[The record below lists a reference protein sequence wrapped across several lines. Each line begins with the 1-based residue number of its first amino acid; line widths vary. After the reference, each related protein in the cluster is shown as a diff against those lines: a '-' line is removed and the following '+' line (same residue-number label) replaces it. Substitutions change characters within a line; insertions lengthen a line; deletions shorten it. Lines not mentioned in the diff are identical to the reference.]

1 MSRKKYALF
10 LLAVSAMLCA
20 QRQCSAEE
28 TITLEKSLA
37 LAFENN
43 PRIIESRKATMASRG
58 DLITAGSLPDPE
70 VGFEIG
76 GLKRNEDGKR
86 QVNLDS
92 IEIRQG
98 FDPPGVR
105 GLRKEIASNAVSV
118 QEESLRQAW
127 GEIYSR
133 VRQTYNK
140 ITLDKKEIELAK
152 GNLEI
157 LRNFF
162 SRVQQRLQTGQALKN
177 ELQRARIELLKA
189 ENASLA
195 VEKTLKTD
203 KAQLNL
209 LMGRAMEIAFDIEEE
224 LKEEKLEIGLQKLT
238 EIAFNN
244 RPDVKL
250 ERLNLDSKTKN
261 VTKEERNRL
270 PAPFIGFQRIREDFE
285 NDYGVVV
292 GFSFPLWGGNRGQIQ
307 RAMAEKEAQW
317 VRLEA
322 IRREA
327 AFEVYEAYLEAELAQ
342 KQLDSLKKSL
352 EEANELL
359 HLADLSYSEGEMDF
373 INYLDQVRTVAE
385 TRVQYYEGLFNLN
398 KAITELEKTVYTS
411 MRKEAYL
418 K

>member
-1 MSRKKYALF
+1 MNKQKYAIF
-10 LLAVSAMLCA
+10 LLAISVMPYVESRCV
-20 QRQCSAEE
+20 AEE
-28 TITLEKSLA
+28 TITLERALS

-43 PRIIESRKATMASRG
+43 PRIIESRKATIASRG
-58 DLITAGSLPDPE
+58 ELITAGSLPDPE
-70 VGFEIG
+70 IGFEIG
-76 GLKRNEDGKR
+76 GFKRDEDDR
-86 QVNLDS
+86 RRANLDS
-92 IEIRQG
+92 FEIRQG

-157 LRNFF
+157 LRNFL
-162 SRVQQRLQTGQALKN
+162 SRVQQRLQSGQALKN
-177 ELQRARIELLKA
+177 EVQRARIELLKA

-195 VEKTLKTD
+195 AEKSLKTD

-224 LKEEKLEIGLQKLT
+224 LKEDKLEISLQKLT
-238 EIAFNN
+238 EIAFIN

-250 ERLNLDSKTKN
+250 EQLNLDSKTKN
-261 VTKEERNRL
+261 IKKEELERL

-285 NDYGVVV
+285 NDYGVVF
-292 GFSFPLWGGNRGQIQ
+292 GFSFPLWNGNRGEIQ
-307 RAMAEKEAQW
+307 KAIAEKEAQW
-317 VRLEA
+317 VRLDA
-322 IRREA
+322 TRREV
-327 AFEVYEAYLEAELAQ
+327 AFEVYQAYLEVELAQ

-359 HLADLSYSEGEMDF
+359 HLADLRYSEGEMDF
-373 INYLDQVRTVAE
+373 INYLDQVRTVAG

-398 KAITELEKTVYTS
+398 SAVTELEKTVYTS
-411 MRKEAYL
+411 MRKESYL
-418 K
+418 R

>member
-1 MSRKKYALF
+1 MRMKIFNIFGS
-10 LLAVSAMLCA
+10 
-20 QRQCSAEE
+20 
-28 TITLEKSLA
+28 ITLLVSLSAQACAKEMLTLERALA

-43 PRIIESRKATMASRG
+43 PRIIESRKATIASRG
-58 DLITAGSLPDPE
+58 DLITAGSFPDPE
-70 VGFEIG
+70 LGFEIG
-76 GLKRNEDGKR
+76 GLKENEDGER
-86 QVNLDS
+86 RVNLDS
-92 IEIRQG
+92 FGIRQG

-105 GLRKEIASNAVSV
+105 KLKKEIAANVVSV

-162 SRVQQRLQTGQALKN
+162 SRVQQRLQSGKALKN

-189 ENASLA
+189 ENAYLA
-195 VEKTLKTD
+195 AEKELKTD

-209 LMGRAMEIAFDIEEE
+209 LMGRAMDVAFDIEEE
-224 LKEEKLEIGLQKLT
+224 LKEDKLELSLQKLT
-238 EIAFNN
+238 EIAFIN
-244 RPDVKL
+244 RPDIKA
-250 ERLNLDSKTKN
+250 EAINLDSKTKN
-261 VTKEERNRL
+261 IRKEERKRL
-270 PAPFIGFQRIREDFE
+270 PAPFVGFGRIREDFE
-285 NDYGVVV
+285 DDYGVIF
-292 GFSFPLWGGNRGQIQ
+292 GFSLPLWSGNRGELQK
-307 RAMAEKEAQW
+307 AKAEKEAQW

-322 IRREA
+322 TKREA
-327 AFEVYEAYLEAELAQ
+327 AFEVYEVYLEVELSQ

-359 HLADLSYSEGEMDF
+359 HLADLRYSEGEMDF

-398 KAITELEKTVYTS
+398 SAVTELEKTVYTS

-418 K
+418 

>member
-1 MSRKKYALF
+1 MTRHIYGIF
-10 LLAVSAMLCA
+10 LLAVSVMLCV
-20 QRQCSAEE
+20 QSKCFAEE
-28 TITLEKSLA
+28 IITLDKAIA

-43 PRIIESRKATMASRG
+43 PRVNESRKAIMASGG

-70 VGFEIG
+70 VEFEIG
-76 GLKRNEDGKR
+76 GFKRDDDGSRKT
-86 QVNLDS
+86 NLDGFA
-92 IEIRQG
+92 IRQG

-105 GLRKEIASNAVSV
+105 KLKKEIAGNEVSV
-118 QEESLRQAW
+118 QEESLRQVW
-127 GEIYSR
+127 GEIYSQ

-162 SRVQQRLQTGQALKN
+162 GRVQQRLQSGQALKN

-189 ENASLA
+189 ENAALA
-195 VEKTLKTD
+195 AEKELKTD

-209 LMGRAMEIAFDIEEE
+209 LMGRAMDIPFDIEEE
-224 LKEEKLEIGLQKLT
+224 LKEEKLEIGLQQLT

-261 VTKEERNRL
+261 ITKEERNRL

-292 GFSFPLWGGNRGQIQ
+292 GFSFPLWGGNRGQIK

-322 IRREA
+322 IRREV
-327 AFEVYEAYLEAELAQ
+327 AFEVYGTYLEAELAQ

-398 KAITELEKTVYTS
+398 RAITELEKTVYTS

>member
-1 MSRKKYALF
+1 MRMKIFNILGTVS
-10 LLAVSAMLCA
+10 LLIIF
-20 QRQCSAEE
+20 SAEARAE
-28 TITLEKSLA
+28 EMLTLDKALT

-43 PRIIESRKATMASRG
+43 PRVLESRKAVIAAGG

-76 GLKRNEDGKR
+76 GLKRDEDGKR
-86 QVNLDS
+86 QVNLGS
-92 IEIRQG
+92 FEIRQG

-105 GLRKEIASNAVSV
+105 GLRKEIASNAISV

-140 ITLDKKEIELAK
+140 IILDKKKIELAK

-157 LRNFF
+157 FRNFF
-162 SRVQQRLQTGQALKN
+162 SRVQQRLQSGQALKN

-189 ENASLA
+189 ENTSLA
-195 VEKTLKTD
+195 AEKELKTD

-209 LMGRAMEIAFDIEEE
+209 LMGRAMEFAFDIEEE

-238 EIAFNN
+238 EIAFAN
-244 RPDVKL
+244 RPDVKQ

-261 VTKEERNRL
+261 VTKEERERL
-270 PAPFIGFQRIREDFE
+270 PAPYIGFQRIREDYE
-285 NDYGVVV
+285 NDYGVVF
-292 GFSFPLWGGNRGQIQ
+292 GFSFPLWSGNRGQIQ
-307 RAMAEKEAQW
+307 RAMAEKDAQR
-317 VRLEA
+317 VRLDA
-322 IRREA
+322 TRREA
-327 AFEVYEAYLEAELAQ
+327 AFEVYQTYLEVELTQ

-359 HLADLSYSEGEMDF
+359 HLADLSYSEGELDF

-398 KAITELEKTVYTS
+398 SAVTELEKNVYTS

-418 K
+418 R

>member
-1 MSRKKYALF
+1 MRMKIFNILGTVS
-10 LLAVSAMLCA
+10 LLIFFSAQA
-20 QRQCSAEE
+20 RAEE
-28 TITLEKSLA
+28 MLTLDKALT

-43 PRIIESRKATMASRG
+43 PRVIESRKAVIAAGG

-76 GLKRNEDGKR
+76 GLKRDEDGKR
-86 QVNLDS
+86 QANLGS
-92 IEIRQG
+92 FEIRQG

-133 VRQTYNK
+133 VRQTYNR

-162 SRVQQRLQTGQALKN
+162 GRVQQRLQSGQALKN

-195 VEKTLKTD
+195 AEKELKTD

-209 LMGRAMEIAFDIEEE
+209 LMGRAMEIGFDIEEE

-238 EIAFNN
+238 EIAFVN
-244 RPDVKL
+244 RPDIKL

-261 VTKEERNRL
+261 VTKEERKRL
-270 PAPFIGFQRIREDFE
+270 PAPFIGFQRIRENYE
-285 NDYGVVV
+285 NDYGVVF
-292 GFSFPLWGGNRGQIQ
+292 GFSFPLWSGNRGEIQ

-317 VRLEA
+317 VRLDA
-322 IRREA
+322 TRREV

-352 EEANELL
+352 EEANEIL

-398 KAITELEKTVYTS
+398 SAVTELEKNVYTS

-418 K
+418 R

>member
-1 MSRKKYALF
+1 MKIFNILGTVS
-10 LLAVSAMLCA
+10 LLIIF
-20 QRQCSAEE
+20 SAEARAE
-28 TITLEKSLA
+28 EMLTLDKALT

-43 PRIIESRKATMASRG
+43 PRVLESRKAVIAAGG

-76 GLKRNEDGKR
+76 GLKRDEDGKR
-86 QVNLDS
+86 QVNLGS
-92 IEIRQG
+92 FEIRQG

-105 GLRKEIASNAVSV
+105 GLRKEIASNAISV

-140 ITLDKKEIELAK
+140 IILDKKKIELAK

-157 LRNFF
+157 FRNFF
-162 SRVQQRLQTGQALKN
+162 SRVQQRLQSGQALKN

-189 ENASLA
+189 ENTSLA
-195 VEKTLKTD
+195 AEKELKTD

-209 LMGRAMEIAFDIEEE
+209 LMGRAMEFAFDIEEE

-238 EIAFNN
+238 EIAFAN
-244 RPDVKL
+244 RPDVKQ

-261 VTKEERNRL
+261 VTKEERERL
-270 PAPFIGFQRIREDFE
+270 PAPYIGFQRIREDYE
-285 NDYGVVV
+285 NDYGVVF
-292 GFSFPLWGGNRGQIQ
+292 GFSFPLWSGNRGQIQ
-307 RAMAEKEAQW
+307 RAMAEKDAQR
-317 VRLEA
+317 VRLDA
-322 IRREA
+322 TRREA
-327 AFEVYEAYLEAELAQ
+327 AFEVYQTYLEVELTQ

-359 HLADLSYSEGEMDF
+359 HLADLSYSEGELDF

-398 KAITELEKTVYTS
+398 SAVTELEKNVYTS

-418 K
+418 R

>member
-1 MSRKKYALF
+1 MRTKIFNIFGTVLIF
-10 LLAVSAMLCA
+10 FSAQA
-20 QRQCSAEE
+20 RAEE
-28 TITLEKSLA
+28 MLTLEKALT

-43 PRIIESRKATMASRG
+43 PRIIESRKATIASRG

-70 VGFEIG
+70 VEFEIG
-76 GLKRNEDGKR
+76 GFKRDEDGRR
-86 QVNLDS
+86 QTNLDGFG
-92 IEIRQG
+92 IRQG

-105 GLRKEIASNAVSV
+105 KLRKAIASNAVSV

-162 SRVQQRLQTGQALKN
+162 SRVQQRLQSGQALKN

-189 ENASLA
+189 ENVSLA
-195 VEKTLKTD
+195 AEKELKTD

-224 LKEEKLEIGLQKLT
+224 LKEDKLEIGLQKLT
-238 EIAFNN
+238 EIAFINS
-244 RPDVKL
+244 PDVKV

-261 VTKEERNRL
+261 VTKEERKRL

-285 NDYGVVV
+285 NDYGVVF
-292 GFSFPLWGGNRGQIQ
+292 GFSFPLWSSNRGEIQ

-322 IRREA
+322 AKREV
-327 AFEVYEAYLEAELAQ
+327 AFEVYEAYLEVELAQ

-359 HLADLSYSEGEMDF
+359 HLADLRYSEGEMDF

-385 TRVQYYEGLFNLN
+385 TRVRYYEGLFNLN
-398 KAITELEKTVYTS
+398 GAVTELEKTVYTS

-418 K
+418 R